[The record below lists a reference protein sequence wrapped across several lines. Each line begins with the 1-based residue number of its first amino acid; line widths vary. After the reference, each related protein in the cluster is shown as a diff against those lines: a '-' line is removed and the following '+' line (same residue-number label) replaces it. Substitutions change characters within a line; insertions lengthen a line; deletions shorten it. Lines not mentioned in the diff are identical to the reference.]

1 MIDIPV
7 LSIEAFE
14 PLIYVVGIAIGVIG
28 VVLAFVLSYL
38 TDCRAAVPI
47 ATIIGVVSA
56 CALGF
61 GYAYVANTEL
71 ETNAISVQA
80 KLDKVDGYSI
90 DLETLKTFLYGEDK
104 DEQQKVLYLQD
115 DNGEIVQVVLMK
127 DNGQVGVFPVSS

>member
-14 PLIYVVGIAIGVIG
+14 PFLFVAGIAIAFIG
-28 VVLAFVLSYL
+28 VVLVFVLDS
-38 TDCRAAVPI
+38 R
-47 ATIIGVVSA
+47 ATIPIVTIISVVSA

-61 GYAYVANTEL
+61 GYAYVVNAER

-104 DEQQKVLYLQD
+104 DEQQKALYLQD